1 MNSCQKYFSACALA
15 LLSQAAFAQAPD
27 LGDASGFTVLGG
39 TAVTCTDS
47 VVLGNVGS
55 TAAFTNT
62 RCTILGE
69 MPPATNADA
78 IGARADFL
86 DAYDDV
92 RSMPC
97 TTVLPSTITGPLTLT
112 PGIYCTDAALTGAGV
127 LTLDAE
133 GDPDAVWIFQIGTAA
148 TGALTGTGFSVTM
161 ANGGKACN
169 VFWAPSAA
177 VDMTDSALKGNI
189 LAGDVTGGSI
199 TMTRGTL
206 AGRALANIAVTM
218 TDASLIGC
226 DALSGSLSCT
236 ITPPKPP
243 RQRCDQGVGNGPEG
257 CDPGN
262 SNQGDPLRSNDELGG
277 TPGDPGRKGG
287 NNK

>member
-1 MNSCQKYFSACALA
+1 MNSCQKYFAVGALA

-47 VVLGNVGS
+47 VVVGNAGS
-55 TAAFTNT
+55 AAAFANT
-62 RCTILGE
+62 RCTFSGE
-69 MPPATNADA
+69 MPPATDANA

-86 DAYDDV
+86 GAYDAV

-97 TTVLPSTITGPLTLT
+97 TTVLASTITGPLTLL
-112 PGIYCTDAALTGAGV
+112 PGVYCTGAALTGAGV
-127 LTLDAE
+127 LTLDAQ
-133 GDPDAVWIFQIGTAA
+133 GNPDAVWIFQIGTGAS
-148 TGALTGTGFSVTM
+148 GALTGTGFSVTM

-177 VDMTDSALKGNI
+177 VTMTDSALKGNI

-226 DALSGSLSCT
+226 DALSGSLSCKVK
-236 ITPPKPP
+236 KPRKHKKHGHDRGHDRDHDDDDDDDDDDHKKSGHAKSP
-243 RQRCDQGVGNGPEG
+243 W
-257 CDPGN
+257 
-262 SNQGDPLRSNDELGG
+262 GG
-277 TPGDPGRKGG
+277 KKGM
-287 NNK
+287 